1 MTAVDIGALRVP
13 GDKSIA
19 HRALLLAMLADG
31 VSVLHG
37 VPDGLDVRATAG
49 AIAALGAEVHDDG
62 AGTLTVRGT
71 GGKLVAPR
79 GAVDCMNS
87 GTTMRLLAGVLATL
101 PLTVTLDGDASLRK
115 RPMRRVTDPLARFG
129 AAITTAAGGTAPLM
143 IHGAAHAPAADIT
156 VTIPSAQVKS
166 ALLFAALGA
175 HGRSRIDGA
184 LATRDHTERL
194 FAAFGVSLLEI
205 ERALVIDGPVVPRAA
220 EVSVPGDISSAA
232 FLFAAAAAAPGAS
245 VTVEDVGL
253 NPTRIA
259 FLDVLRRFGAHVQTD
274 VTHDDAEPRG
284 RVTVRG
290 AALRAIDIMPH
301 DVPALIDELPLVGV
315 LGAFAHGWTTV
326 RGAAE
331 LRVKESDR
339 IAAFADAARAMGAE
353 VETAADGFAVRGPA
367 RMRPAAIAT
376 HGDHRI
382 AMAFAVAARV
392 ADVAVA
398 LDDPACVA
406 VSFPGFVAALERV
419 A

>member
-1 MTAVDIGALRVP
+1 VSALRVP

-19 HRALLLAMLADG
+19 HRALLLAMLAEG
-31 VSVLHG
+31 TSVLRG
-37 VPDGLDVRATAG
+37 VPNGLDVRATAG
-49 AIAALGAEVHDDG
+49 AIAALGAEVQDDG

-71 GGKLVAPR
+71 GGRLVAPA

-87 GTTMRLLAGVLATL
+87 GTTMRLLAGVLATR

-129 AAITTAAGGTAPLM
+129 ATITTAAGGTAPLM
-143 IHGAAHAPAADIT
+143 IHGAGDAPAADVT
-156 VTIPSAQVKS
+156 VAIPSAQVKS

-175 HGRSRIDGA
+175 HGRSHIDGA

-194 FAAFGVSLLEI
+194 FAAFGVPLLEVDG
-205 ERALVIDGPVVPRAA
+205 ALVVDGPAVPRAA
-220 EVSVPGDISSAA
+220 DFSVPGDISSAA

-245 VTVEDVGL
+245 VVVDDVGL

-259 FLDVLRRFGAHVQTD
+259 FLEVLRRFGADVQTEI
-274 VTHDDAEPRG
+274 THDDAEPRG

-290 AALRAIDIMPH
+290 AELHAITIMPH
-301 DVPALIDELPLVGV
+301 EVPALIDELPLVGV
-315 LGAFAHGWTTV
+315 LGAFAHGLTTV
-326 RGAAE
+326 HGAAE

-339 IAAFADAARAMGAE
+339 IEAFADAARAMGAE
-353 VETAADGFAVRGPA
+353 VETAPDGFAVRGPA
-367 RMRPAAIAT
+367 RMRPASVVT
-376 HGDHRI
+376 RGDHRI

-392 ADVAVA
+392 AGVTIA
-398 LDDPACVA
+398 LDDPGCVA
-406 VSFPGFVAALERV
+406 VSFPGFAGALERV